1 MLTGTAYRRG
11 LRTAIGGNAL
21 AVVVALSGC
30 GAGDRFGPNR
40 LDAGGYTLLMRAAE
54 NGNVS
59 QIRRLTKAG
68 ADPNYQ
74 GRLVKHY
81 SILFPFVS
89 EEWVNVPRDS
99 WTPLI
104 VAARAGR
111 ADSIAALLAAGANP
125 DLEPRLGVP
134 GRTALWYASEAGHLE
149 AARALAD
156 GGVNRQSWASTLPF
170 ARRSRMVT
178 SSWPVCWRG
187 RVWGFASPGFGKAPQ
202 RLLTGARP

>member
-1 MLTGTAYRRG
+1 MACCRG
-11 LRTAIGGNAL
+11 LRTAMGAL

-30 GAGDRFGPNR
+30 GAGDRLGPNR
-40 LDAGGYTLLMRAAE
+40 LDAGGYTPLMRAAE
-54 NGNVS
+54 SGDVS
-59 QIRRLTKAG
+59 QIRRLTRSG

-111 ADSIAALLAAGANP
+111 PDSVAALIRAGANP
-125 DLEPRLGVP
+125 DVEPRLGVP

-149 AARALAD
+149 AARSLAD
-156 GGVNRQSWASTLPF
+156 GGVNR
-170 ARRSRMVT
+170 
-178 SSWPVCWRG
+178 
-187 RVWGFASPGFGKAPQ
+187 
-202 RLLTGARP
+202 